1 MSASE
6 ASREGPSRSAGGS
19 REVVENLGQLS
30 RRLDA
35 LEARAGERQSELERL
50 LGDTLRALELIHDDD
65 PGARRRLRELRAT
78 PSYGAAFDS
87 DEPLVS
93 VVIPTWNR
101 PQTLLERA
109 LPSALGQSHR
119 KIEVIVVG
127 DASPPEVG
135 RAIEGLGDARVS
147 FHNLTIRGPYEQE
160 RYRSWL
166 SSGTPGLNAGVAMA
180 RGLWIAP
187 LGDDDEFEPSH
198 VEKLLAEART
208 RRLEFV
214 YGRGRVLLPDGRE
227 TLLGEFPPRLTQIGL
242 QSALYHAGLRFLE
255 LELGHALFDKP
266 NDWGLVHRMMR
277 VGVRMGMLDDTT
289 VTYRP
294 SLRAQTPGEG
304 QRVPREQTPGAAASP
319 SPTPPQAERDES
331 GARNVRQAELEAEL
345 AARTAEAQELAR
357 RLEEVRRSRSWR
369 LTAPLRRLRSQRSQR

>member
-1 MSASE
+1 MSAPD
-6 ASREGPSRSAGGS
+6 ASRQDPSDSTGASHQVADRL
-19 REVVENLGQLS
+19 EELS
-30 RRLDA
+30 HRLERLDA
-35 LEARAGERQSELERL
+35 RSDARQAELERL
-50 LGDTLRALELIHDDD
+50 LSDAMRALELIHDDD
-65 PGARRRLRELRAT
+65 PGARRRLRELRES
-78 PSYGAAFDS
+78 PSYSAAFDS

-93 VVIPTWNR
+93 IVIPTWNR

-109 LPSALGQSHR
+109 LPSALGQSHE

-135 RAIEGLGDARVS
+135 EAIEGLGDARVT

-187 LGDDDEFEPSH
+187 LGDDDEFEPQH
-198 VEKLLAEART
+198 VEKLLAEARA

-227 TLLGEFPPRLTQIGL
+227 TLLGEFPPRLTEIGL
-242 QSALYHAGLRFLE
+242 QSALYHSGLRFLE

-277 VGVRMGMLDDTT
+277 VGVRIGMLDEIT

-304 QRVPREQTPGAAASP
+304 QRVQRETPDGGDVP
-319 SPTPPQAERDES
+319 
-331 GARNVRQAELEAEL
+331 GVRQAELEAEL
-345 AARTAEAQELAR
+345 AARTAETQDLAR
-357 RLEEVRRSRSWR
+357 KLEQVRRSRSWR
-369 LTAPLRRLRSQRSQR
+369 MTAPLRRLRSRRDVR